1 MADFVPGTEITTDAP
16 TIEVTSSS
24 GKPLPLGRQVF
35 RLVVVD
41 DSGNVSQADS
51 VIVIVADQD
60 APTAVLRAP
69 SITPFGKAFNLDGS
83 ASFDAG
89 GGKVVKWVWTYM
101 GPAIA

>member
-1 MADFVPGTEITTDAP
+1 MAEFVPGTDISTDTPA
-16 TIEVTSSS
+16 IEVTVNPD
-24 GKPLPLGRQVF
+24 KPMPLGRQTF

-41 DSGNVSQADS
+41 DSGNLSKPDE
-51 VIVIVADQD
+51 VIVIIADQD

-69 SITPFGKAFNLDGS
+69 KVAPFGKSFALDGS

-101 GPAIA
+101 GPST

>member
-1 MADFVPGTEITTDAP
+1 MAEFVPGTDISTDTP
-16 TIEVTSSS
+16 TIEVTVNPD
-24 GKPLPLGRQVF
+24 KPMPLGRQTF

-41 DSGNVSQADS
+41 DSGNLSQPDE
-51 VIVIVADQD
+51 VIVIIADQD

-69 SITPFGKAFNLDGS
+69 KVAPFGKSFALDGS

-101 GPAIA
+101 GPST

>member
-1 MADFVPGTEITTDAP
+1 MAEFVPGTDISTDTP
-16 TIEVTSSS
+16 TIEVTVNPD
-24 GKPLPLGRQVF
+24 KPMPLGRQTF

-41 DSGNVSQADS
+41 DSGNLSKPDE
-51 VIVIVADQD
+51 VIVIIADQD

-69 SITPFGKAFNLDGS
+69 KVAPFGKSFALDGS

-101 GPAIA
+101 GPST

>member
-1 MADFVPGTEITTDAP
+1 MAEFVPGTDISTDTP
-16 TIEVTSSS
+16 TIEVTVNPD
-24 GKPLPLGRQVF
+24 KPMPLGRQTF

-41 DSGNVSQADS
+41 DSGNLSKPDE

-69 SITPFGKAFNLDGS
+69 KVTPFGKSFALDGS

-101 GPAIA
+101 GPNT